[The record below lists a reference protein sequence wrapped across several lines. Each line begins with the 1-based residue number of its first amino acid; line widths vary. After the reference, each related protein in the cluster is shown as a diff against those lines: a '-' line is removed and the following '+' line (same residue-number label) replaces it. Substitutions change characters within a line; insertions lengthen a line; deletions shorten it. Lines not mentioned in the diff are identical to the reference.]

1 MDTIRQVYREWAAAK
16 EIKVWEEVN
25 RSIFNHRLAR
35 VPLLPSAADKEFRPP
50 EGKKR
55 GTTYSRSQYVAYG
68 MLRANAP
75 GP

>member
-1 MDTIRQVYREWAAAK
+1 MTSVQGMGCSQRNKSVGRAESLNLQSS
-16 EIKVWEEVN
+16 
-25 RSIFNHRLAR
+25 SIAR

-55 GTTYSRSQYVAYG
+55 GTTYSKSQYVAYG
-68 MLRANAP
+68 MLRADAP